1 MHHPIWYQESLT
13 LAKEVDVEE
22 SLKRKYRTQSYRD
35 NNDKRVREE
44 YKKSV
49 SIAFLDHLITELA
62 TKFSSD
68 AVTISNGFFW
78 YPPLCF
84 Q

>member
-44 YKKSV
+44 
-49 SIAFLDHLITELA
+49 
-62 TKFSSD
+62 
-68 AVTISNGFFW
+68 
-78 YPPLCF
+78 
-84 Q
+84 